1 MTAKPIYVLTA
12 VAGSFLA
19 GLLACATRQKG
30 SIDCR
35 FDRGGMIAQ
44 LGTVDLEDQVVG
56 RLDGSSGEPA
66 DAGPRVD
73 AGGDASAAE
82 PRVEADPAAPGR

>member
-1 MTAKPIYVLTA
+1 
-12 VAGSFLA
+12 
-19 GLLACATRQKG
+19 
-30 SIDCR
+30 
-35 FDRGGMIAQ
+35 MIAQ